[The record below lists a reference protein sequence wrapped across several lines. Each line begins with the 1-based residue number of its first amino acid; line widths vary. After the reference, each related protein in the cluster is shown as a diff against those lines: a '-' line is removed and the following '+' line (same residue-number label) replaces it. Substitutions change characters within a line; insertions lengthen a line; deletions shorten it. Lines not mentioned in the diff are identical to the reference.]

1 MKFIEHLTV
10 IVVINQANAD
20 KSEEAP
26 EKKMRSDVTAP
37 HRFNSYLNSIAS
49 LVPHRLLRYLL
60 LGVVIASIAY
70 LHPSLSEIGRWL
82 LERVVDGF
90 TDYFI
95 GKGIESLF
103 R

>member
-1 MKFIEHLTV
+1 MKFIENLTV
-10 IVVINQANAD
+10 IVVINQVNAD
-20 KSEEAP
+20 KSEETP
-26 EKKMRSDVTAP
+26 EKKMRGDLAAP
-37 HRFNSYLNSIAS
+37 HRFNSYLHSIAP
-49 LVPHRLLRYLL
+49 LVHPRLLRYLL
-60 LGVVIASIAY
+60 LGAVIASIAY